1 MQKDSQP
8 DIDEIYAESI
18 DDINLVKVDKENRYV
33 EKGYSYIKSKREV
46 DREVLVIE

>member
-1 MQKDSQP
+1 
-8 DIDEIYAESI
+8 
-18 DDINLVKVDKENRYV
+18 LVKVDKENRYV